1 MTNVEGRVSKVL
13 AGQNESTQ
21 VSDIGEVE
29 DDSRRRFRNN
39 KKGES
44 QKFLQ
49 DKEIVLYIALLWEK
63 FHMSNAI

>member
-1 MTNVEGRVSKVL
+1 MRENQTRWMTNVERRVSKVL

-39 KKGES
+39 KKG
-44 QKFLQ
+44 FGG
-49 DKEIVLYIALLWEK
+49 V
-63 FHMSNAI
+63 